1 MKSPASL
8 YILISALILC
18 NTILITSTHA
28 KTFKGNSNKHKS
40 SHTKKNNAMKPSA
53 QIPDT
58 NALKPAPNL
67 SITTV
72 QPHTAIYAMSFGGF
86 DVGHI
91 RYQLTKIQG
100 NHYEY
105 KVDSDLGFLLLS
117 DKREIISE
125 FILDNDKFLITP
137 VSFQQNRSGTG
148 GDFTESVT
156 FDTKAQQA
164 KSLFKKKSKA
174 IKLKNKTL
182 DALSAQVQMRLD
194 LLGKKN
200 EFKYHYVL
208 GNKIDNVSFVLIDDE
223 SIAFDNYKMLAKKVE
238 IKRKSKKRNT
248 YLWFTE
254 QLGFVPFKIED
265 SRKGKEAIIAQLVY
279 YEQESPSGNIVFGQK
294 VPLSTVHEKPKSKQK
309 KHHRR

>member
-1 MKSPASL
+1 MTPSKAFFN
-8 YILISALILC
+8 LISAILLSSLFLA
-18 NTILITSTHA
+18 TTTQS
-28 KTFKGNSNKHKS
+28 KSFKGNTNKHRY
-40 SHTKKNNAMKPSA
+40 SHSQKTNTMKPSA

-72 QPHTAIYAMSFGGF
+72 QPHTAIYAMTFGGF
-86 DVGHI
+86 NVGHI
-91 RYQLTKIQG
+91 RYQLNKIQG

-117 DKREIISE
+117 DKREVISK

-137 VSFQQNRSGTG
+137 ISFHQNRNGTG

-156 FDTKAQQA
+156 FDTKTRKA
-164 KSLFKKKSKA
+164 KSLFKKKSKEL
-174 IKLKNKTL
+174 KLKKKTL

-208 GNKIDNVSFVLIDDE
+208 GNKIDDVSFTLVGDE
-223 SIAFDNYKMLAKKVE
+223 SISFDNYKMLAKKVE

-254 QLGFVPFKIED
+254 QLGFMPFKIED

-279 YEQESPSGNIVFGQK
+279 YEQKSASGNIVFGEK
-294 VPLSTVHEKPKSKQK
+294 VPLSTIHEKQKSKKK